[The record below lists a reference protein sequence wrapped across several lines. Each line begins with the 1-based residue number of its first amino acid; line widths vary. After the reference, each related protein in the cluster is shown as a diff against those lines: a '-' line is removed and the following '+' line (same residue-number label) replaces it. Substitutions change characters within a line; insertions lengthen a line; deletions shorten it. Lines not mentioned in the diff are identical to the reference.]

1 MSKQTHLIKCPAC
14 NKTEHVPFGSKNDYD
29 LLECQSCSL
38 IFVDP
43 IPSNEELNAFY
54 QDYHKTSQ
62 YTGKIESK
70 QRRARKRIKSVKK
83 LAKDKSFVDIG
94 CNAGF
99 AVEAARTLGLDAYGI
114 DVDKTAIDYAKR
126 YFPQATFDAMS
137 IQDLA
142 ATGKTFDIIYC
153 SEVIEHLPELHSFVD
168 ALYTILEQDGVLF
181 LTTPDMGHYSIKKDQ
196 LGWDAVRPPEHL
208 FYFSKKSLGQLLET
222 HGFKRIKFKFNFK
235 PTLKVIIRK

>member
-1 MSKQTHLIKCPAC
+1 MSNLIKCPAC
-14 NKTEHVPFGSKNDYD
+14 GKTKQKTFGSKNQYKMF
-29 LLECQSCSL
+29 ECQACSL

-54 QDYHKTSQ
+54 QNYHKTSQ

-83 LAKDKSFVDIG
+83 HAKGKSFVDIG

-114 DVDKTAIDYAKR
+114 DLDQTAIDYAKE
-126 YFPQATFDAMS
+126 YFPQAKFDAMS
-137 IQDLA
+137 IQELA
-142 ATGKTFDIIYC
+142 KTAKTFDIIYC
-153 SEVIEHLPELHSFVD
+153 SEVIEHLPELGSFVD
-168 ALYTILEQDGVLF
+168 ALFKLLKPDGVLF
-181 LTTPDMGHYSIKKDQ
+181 LTTPDIAHYSIKKDR

-208 FYFSKKSLGQLLET
+208 FYFSKNSLGKLFEK
-222 HGFKRIKFKFNFK
+222 HGFKHIKFKFNFK
-235 PTLKVIIRK
+235 PTLKVIIKK